1 MYYHVSSYL
10 NEGEV
15 KTKITKNNYE
25 YCDFISKI
33 DILEY
38 DKFFEFYTS
47 PKMINIHS
55 YTGRDRAKWASEAIF
70 ENIRKGFFPLKPS
83 RIWSFF
89 VVQSLDKARLFN
101 KNERKNKAH
110 IFEIEIVNYANI
122 EHFNMDIYTEA
133 DQLLRSGYTR
143 ENFDKCIQLAKLYWN
158 QEQLNDDNEEIL
170 IDGVVKVCRKIE

>member
-10 NEGEV
+10 NEGDE
-15 KTKITKNNYE
+15 KTKTTKNNYE
-25 YCDFISKI
+25 YCDLVSKI
-33 DILEY
+33 DVLEY
-38 DKFFEFYTS
+38 DKFCKFYFS
-47 PKMINIHS
+47 PEMENAYS
-55 YTGRDRAKWASEAIF
+55 NTRRDKAKWACEAIF
-70 ENIRKGFFPLKPS
+70 ENIRKRFFPSKPS

-110 IFEIEIVNYANI
+110 IFEIQIVNCANI

-133 DQLLRSGYTR
+133 DQLLRSGYTH

-170 IDGVVKVCRKIE
+170 IDGDVKVCRKIE